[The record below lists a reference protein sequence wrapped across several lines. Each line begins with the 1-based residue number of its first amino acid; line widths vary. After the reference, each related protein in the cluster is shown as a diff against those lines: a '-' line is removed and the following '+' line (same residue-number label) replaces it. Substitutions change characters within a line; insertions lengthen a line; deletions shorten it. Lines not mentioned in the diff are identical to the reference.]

1 MFEERHLKAGRI
13 SEQFMCGV
21 HCRFV
26 YQLDRTAFRSK
37 PMVALP
43 SDHILFTRLCSCILE
58 TLCNDSLKRIFC
70 HRDVEQKRGRCGDFV
85 AQMTLDLELHR
96 SIYSKLQSSS
106 RNLHS
111 PFSQESENPRIQE
124 SKNPRIHL
132 SQAGWP
138 TFCSRRI
145 ASLLLAFVLT
155 TSDLTTT
162 SGCFHFRA
170 CS

>member
-1 MFEERHLKAGRI
+1 MFEERHLKTGRI

-21 HCRFV
+21 HYRFV

-37 PMVALP
+37 PVVALP
-43 SDHILFTRLCSCILE
+43 TDHNLFAGLCSCILE
-58 TLCNDSLKRIFC
+58 TLCNDSLKRVFC

-111 PFSQESENPRIQE
+111 PFTFRIVQAWKLGCGDSQELKNSRIQE
-124 SKNPRIHL
+124 
-132 SQAGWP
+132 QP
-138 TFCSRRI
+138 TVSRR
-145 ASLLLAFVLT
+145 
-155 TSDLTTT
+155 
-162 SGCFHFRA
+162 G
-170 CS
+170 